1 MNDFDRFMNTPG
13 HSIYPPTDINI
24 IEEYKRRLDV
34 KTVAK
39 VFDIAQSD
47 VRQVLKQ
54 AGIIIKKK
62 NESKTELSNLGMSEK
77 DFYHD

>member
-1 MNDFDRFMNTPG
+1 MNDFEKFMNTPG
-13 HSIYPPTDINI
+13 HSIYPPTDNNI

-34 KTVAK
+34 KSVAK

-54 AGIIIKKK
+54 AGITIKKK
-62 NESKTELSNLGMSEK
+62 NESKSILSDIGMSEK
-77 DFYHD
+77 DFYHL

>member
-1 MNDFDRFMNTPG
+1 MNDFEKFMNTPG
-13 HSIYPPTDINI
+13 HSIYPPTDNNI

-34 KTVAK
+34 KSVAK

-54 AGIIIKKK
+54 AGITIKKRTNQK
-62 NESKTELSNLGMSEK
+62 V
-77 DFYHD
+77 YCQI